1 MGKEQPKPFRSDRHR
16 IYKPEI
22 SGAINMGK
30 ITKKDERDSPPSPTA
45 RERAGWT
52 IHASRL
58 VDYSRT
64 FSEVNGRPLQETFK
78 AIVEHRQ
85 KPWILDLMASHYVVD
100 DAVALGFG
108 GGVSVSLGFEDQ
120 SENPNISHLN
130 GNLLNRSTWKE
141 IDKTMEAN
149 HLSGFDVITSRPE
162 GGLAMLTLS
171 PAVHRALLERTW
183 RILSPDGG
191 RLYFQIP
198 LRSFVEESRYFEWLK
213 TQGIHVFWDQQIDKT
228 RNRYGVAV
236 YMIKTPDSPSQLP
249 NPVTKITR
257 KK

>member
-1 MGKEQPKPFRSDRHR
+1 MGKEHSRPFRSDRHR

-22 SGAINMGK
+22 SGALNMGEIAK
-30 ITKKDERDSPPSPTA
+30 NDERGSPPSPTA

-58 VDYSRT
+58 ADYTRT
-64 FSEVNGRPLQETFK
+64 FSEVNGKSLEETFK
-78 AIVEHRQ
+78 AIAEHRQ

-100 DAVALGFG
+100 DAVALGFV

-141 IDKTMEAN
+141 IDKTLEAN

-162 GGLAMLTLS
+162 GGLSMLTLS
-171 PAVHRALLERTW
+171 PAVHRALLERT
-183 RILSPDGG
+183 
-191 RLYFQIP
+191 
-198 LRSFVEESRYFEWLK
+198 
-213 TQGIHVFWDQQIDKT
+213 
-228 RNRYGVAV
+228 
-236 YMIKTPDSPSQLP
+236 
-249 NPVTKITR
+249 
-257 KK
+257 